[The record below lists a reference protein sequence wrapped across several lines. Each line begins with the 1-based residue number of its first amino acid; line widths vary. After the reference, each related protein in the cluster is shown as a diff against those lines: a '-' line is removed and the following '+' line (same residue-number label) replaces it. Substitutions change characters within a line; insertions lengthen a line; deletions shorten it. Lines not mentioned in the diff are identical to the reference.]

1 METMELI
8 ALCIFWIMFLVA
20 ILVTCIVDRYFETK
34 EYEILQRYK
43 NKQRDT
49 SKIASRYSRTNYTY
63 PLYTSIYY
71 YPKEED
77 KTAVLREKE
86 SENE

>member
-1 METMELI
+1 MEII
-8 ALCIFWIMFLVA
+8 ALYIFWIMIIVA
-20 ILVTCIVDRYFETK
+20 ISIIFIVDRYFETK

-49 SKIASRYSRTNYTY
+49 GNIASKYSRTNYTY

-71 YPKEED
+71 YPKGQD
-77 KTAVLREKE
+77 KTTALRKKE

>member
-1 METMELI
+1 MEII
-8 ALCIFWIMFLVA
+8 ALYIFWIMIVVA
-20 ILVTCIVDRYFETK
+20 ISVTFIVDRYFETK

-49 SKIASRYSRTNYTY
+49 SNIASKYSRTNYTY
-63 PLYTSIYY
+63 PLYTSILY

-77 KTAVLREKE
+77 KTTALREKE

>member
-1 METMELI
+1 MTMEII
-8 ALCIFWIMFLVA
+8 ACIIWIMFLVS
-20 ILVTCIVDRYFETK
+20 ISVIFIVDRYFETK

-49 SKIASRYSRTNYTY
+49 SNIASKYSRTNYTY
-63 PLYTSIYY
+63 PLYTSIFY

-77 KTAVLREKE
+77 KTTALRKKE

>member
-1 METMELI
+1 MEII
-8 ALCIFWIMFLVA
+8 ALCIIWIMFLVG
-20 ILVTCIVDRYFETK
+20 ISVVFIVDRYFETK

-43 NKQRDT
+43 NKQCGT
-49 SKIASRYSRTNYTY
+49 SNIASKYSRTNYTY

-71 YPKEED
+71 YPKEQD
-77 KTAVLREKE
+77 KTTALREKE

>member
-1 METMELI
+1 MEII
-8 ALCIFWIMFLVA
+8 ALYIFWIMVLVA
-20 ILVTCIVDRYFETK
+20 ISATFIVDRYFETK

-49 SKIASRYSRTNYTY
+49 SNIASKYSRTNYTY

-71 YPKEED
+71 YPKEKD
-77 KTAVLREKE
+77 KTTVLQKKE

>member
-1 METMELI
+1 MEMI
-8 ALCIFWIMFLVA
+8 ALCIFWIMILVA
-20 ILVTCIVDRYFETK
+20 ISVMFIVDRYFETK

-49 SKIASRYSRTNYTY
+49 GNIASKYSRTNYTY

-71 YPKEED
+71 YPKEQD
-77 KTAVLREKE
+77 KTTALREKE

>member
-1 METMELI
+1 MEII
-8 ALCIFWIMFLVA
+8 ALYIFWIMIIVA
-20 ILVTCIVDRYFETK
+20 ISTIFIVDRYFETK

-49 SKIASRYSRTNYTY
+49 GNIASKYSRTNYTY

-71 YPKEED
+71 YPKEQD
-77 KTAVLREKE
+77 KTTALREKE